1 MTATATIDVKYVNPP
16 KNGNAKAPWSVKDAH
31 GQYWKYWPD
40 RSGRIDAGSTI
51 QVEWKEGDEY
61 NGKRDQ
67 IITRVI
73 GLDANP
79 PPPPP
84 RANGSAAPAAAPR
97 QPAQD
102 DRTPERIFVCGL
114 LNAAVSHGHLDVF
127 DAPRLTDAGL
137 AAQEAYRNLFGK

>member
-40 RSGRIDAGSTI
+40 RSGRIDAGTTI

-61 NGKRDQ
+61 QGKRDQ
-67 IITRVI
+67 IITKVI

-79 PPPPP
+79 PPP
-84 RANGSAAPAAAPR
+84 RASTNGNAAPAAAPR
-97 QPAQD
+97 PAQD
-102 DRTPERIFVCGL
+102 DRTPERIFVCGIINASIQAGAL
-114 LNAAVSHGHLDVF
+114 QPFNAGDIAAVGQ
-127 DAPRLTDAGL
+127 
-137 AAQEAYRNLFGK
+137 AAQQAYAQLFGK

>member
-1 MTATATIDVKYVNPP
+1 MTATATLDIKYVDAP
-16 KNGNAKAPWSVKDAH
+16 KNGNAKAPWSAKDAH
-31 GQYWKYWPD
+31 GQRWKFWPD
-40 RSGRIDAGSTI
+40 RAGRIDAGTTI

-61 NGKRDQ
+61 QGKRDQ
-67 IITRVI
+67 IITKVI

-79 PPPPP
+79 PPP
-84 RANGSAAPAAAPR
+84 RATNGSAAPAAAPR
-97 QPAQD
+97 PAQD